1 MVVYKLLRP
10 NGGLCILN
18 EYSVNFVAGERNMD
32 TVLPPVPLSFVL
44 RSYFCF
50 LSALNVIVDVFQ
62 SYFCF
67 LSALNV
73 TVDLPLLFLLTVH
86 EG

>member
-10 NGGLCILN
+10 FGGLCILN

-32 TVLPPVPLSFVL
+32 TVLPTAPLSFVL

-50 LSALNVIVDVFQ
+50 LSTLNVID
-62 SYFCF
+62 
-67 LSALNV
+67 
-73 TVDLPLLFLLTVH
+73 DLPLIYFID
-86 EG
+86 

>member
-18 EYSVNFVAGERNMD
+18 EYSVNFVAGEGNMD
-32 TVLPPVPLSFVL
+32 TVLPPVPHFFVL

-50 LSALNVIVDVFQ
+50 LSALNVIVD
-62 SYFCF
+62 
-67 LSALNV
+67 
-73 TVDLPLLFLLTVH
+73 LPLNLFIF
-86 EG
+86 